1 MRLLMILTVGMCLL
15 FAAVP
20 AVAQNAADE
29 AAIREAAEQ
38 IRETTNKGDI
48 KSHLDLYADP
58 FENFED
64 SSDRAAHQQT
74 HDGLKDL
81 RQKLLA
87 DGGIVFLTPDV
98 AIHKFR
104 QESTGLIDDDGN
116 PLPPSKSL
124 VAFIYVKK
132 GDKWLMTARFTR
144 PIEE

>member
-1 MRLLMILTVGMCLL
+1 MILTVGMCLL

-20 AVAQNAADE
+20 VVAQNAADE
-29 AAIREAAEQ
+29 AAIREASKHIE
-38 IRETTNKGDI
+38 ETTNKGDI
-48 KSHLDLYADP
+48 KGHLDLYADP
-58 FENFED
+58 FESFE
-64 SSDRAAHQQT
+64 SSDDRAAHQQT
-74 HDGLKDL
+74 HDGLKGL
-81 RQKLLA
+81 RQKLL
-87 DGGIVFLTPDV
+87 DDIGVVFVTPDV

-104 QESTGLIDDDGN
+104 QETTGLTDDDGN